1 MAKRRLKKKTRGDRN
16 IDWIEKY
23 CKIPEGRLVGQP
35 VKLTKKQKGW
45 IKRIYDTPTRTFIL
59 SMGRKNGKT
68 AFIAFLLLLH
78 TCGPEARPNSQLYS
92 GAQSKEQAAVVF
104 SLAAKIVRM
113 SPDLNAVV
121 IIRDTV
127 KQLFCPE
134 LGTLY
139 RALSAEA
146 STAYGLSPVFNVHD
160 ELGQVRGPRSELYEA
175 METGCS
181 AHDEPLSLI
190 ISTQAPNSSD
200 LLSILIDDAKSG
212 KDPRV
217 KLEIYSAPEDMDPF
231 TEKAI
236 RAANPHF
243 DDFMNKSEVL
253 DQMRKAK
260 RMPTSEAAYRN
271 LHLNQRVDQ
280 TSPFIPRTLWERA
293 QAEIDL
299 DTFDEIFIALDLSA
313 RNDLTALAV
322 TCKQNGHWNSWVD
335 FFAPQVGIHER
346 AHRDRAPYDVWAEQG
361 YIIATP
367 GASVDYGYVAA
378 RLVEYSKKYR
388 IRKIA
393 FDRWRIDVLKKEL
406 SDIGA
411 DDLIEI
417 MEPFGQ
423 GFKDMAPALDVFEAD
438 LLTEVLK
445 HPGNPVLTWCAANA
459 ISVKDPAGNRK
470 LDKSKTSG
478 RIDGIVALVMAR
490 GVAAK
495 YQNEDQD
502 IASFINNPLRM

>member
-1 MAKRRLKKKTRGDRN
+1 MGNLKKKTRGDRN
-16 IDWIEKY
+16 IEWIELY
-23 CKIPEGRLVGQP
+23 CRIPEGRFVGRP
-35 VKLTKKQKGW
+35 VKLTKKQRKW

-59 SMGRKNGKT
+59 SMGRKNAKT
-68 AFIAFLLLLH
+68 TFIAFLLLLH

-104 SLAAKIVRM
+104 NLASKIVRM

-127 KQLFCPE
+127 KQLLCPE
-134 LGTLY
+134 LGTMY

-160 ELGQVRGPRSELYEA
+160 ELGQVRGSRSELYEA

-200 LLSILIDDAKSG
+200 LLSILIDDAKTG

-217 KLEIYSAPEDMDPF
+217 KLEIYSAPEDADPF

-243 DDFMNKSEVL
+243 DDFMNQDEVF
-253 DQMRKAK
+253 DQMRKAQ
-260 RMPTSEAAYRN
+260 RMPSSEASYRN
-271 LHLNQRVDQ
+271 LVLNQRVDQ
-280 TSPFIPRTLWERA
+280 TSPFIPRTIWERA
-293 QAEIDL
+293 LAEMDPG
-299 DTFDEIFIALDLSA
+299 TFDEVFIGLDLSG
-313 RNDLTALAV
+313 RNDLTAIVLV
-322 TCKQNGHWNSWVD
+322 CKQKGVWNSWAH
-335 FFAPQVGIHER
+335 FFAPQIGIHER
-346 AHRDRAPYDVWAEQG
+346 AQRDRAPYDLWAQQG
-361 YIIATP
+361 YITATP
-367 GASVDYGYVAA
+367 GASVDYSFVATW
-378 RLVEYSKKYR
+378 LVECARRMR

-406 SDIGA
+406 ADLGA
-411 DDLIEI
+411 DDLVEL

-423 GFKDMAPALDVFEAD
+423 GFKDMAPALDIVEAD
-438 LLTEVLK
+438 LLSEVLK
-445 HPGNPVLTWCAANA
+445 HPGNPVLTWCAANS

-478 RIDGIVALVMAR
+478 RIDGLVALVMAR

-495 YQNEDQD
+495 YQNEDMD
-502 IASFINNPLRM
+502 ISAFLNNPLRV